1 MPSSELIARNT
12 LWWANEVDR
21 LEAQIASLRNDIT
34 TYNQVLAGLKDGE
47 LTWDSV
53 QVLESGQLR
62 VMPPPPKP
70 EPEPPVCDEA
80 KTAEFGKRN
89 GKRSEVAVAELAEV
103 TSDGD

>member
-1 MPSSELIARNT
+1 MPSAEIIGRNSM
-12 LWWANEVDR
+12 WWANEVDR
-21 LEAQIASLRNDIT
+21 LEAQIVSLRNDIS

-70 EPEPPVCDEA
+70 APEPPVCDEEIT
-80 KTAEFGKRN
+80 KEFGKGN
-89 GKRSEVAVAELAEV
+89 GKKSEVAIAEMAEV
-103 TSDGD
+103 ANGS